1 MKSSTGNRSC
11 CKVKEEQVSN
21 MASWLGAELTRTY
34 YITAGP
40 TGRFKDNNPE
50 RTELKKRKMCK
61 FHNRLFVFS
70 LLAFGCCVNLVWSKP
85 VLKQDYNEDSNLNFN
100 QIMAL
105 TALLSPQD
113 NYDLHY
119 DQRQKGSENYRV
131 KLDGFFI
138 GIPQEESSSL
148 LLLTDDILESFGE
161 EILSKPE
168 KTKKRK
174 ESSLELESYPNSQR
188 PLQIGEQDVPSL
200 VVEIPS
206 YGGQK
211 YGEARTNE
219 DGGEELPRKPSTSKT
234 RSFVSHLLGLL
245 KRGHRN

>member
-1 MKSSTGNRSC
+1 
-11 CKVKEEQVSN
+11 
-21 MASWLGAELTRTY
+21 MASWLGAEQTRTY

-40 TGRFKDNNPE
+40 TERFEDKTLE
-50 RTELKKRKMCK
+50 RTSTKSNPRKMCK

-85 VLKQDYNEDSNLNFN
+85 VLKQDSNEDSNLNFN

-148 LLLTDDILESFGE
+148 LLLTDDILESFG
-161 EILSKPE
+161 
-168 KTKKRK
+168 R
-174 ESSLELESYPNSQR
+174 
-188 PLQIGEQDVPSL
+188 
-200 VVEIPS
+200 
-206 YGGQK
+206 
-211 YGEARTNE
+211 
-219 DGGEELPRKPSTSKT
+219 
-234 RSFVSHLLGLL
+234 
-245 KRGHRN
+245 